1 MSNKKPANK
10 KQMVRKAPEVQAS
23 MDLIDLD
30 RQILELSNELDRL
43 LVLKEQL
50 IYKYKPCSYLC

>member
-1 MSNKKPANK
+1 
-10 KQMVRKAPEVQAS
+10 MVRKAPEVQAS